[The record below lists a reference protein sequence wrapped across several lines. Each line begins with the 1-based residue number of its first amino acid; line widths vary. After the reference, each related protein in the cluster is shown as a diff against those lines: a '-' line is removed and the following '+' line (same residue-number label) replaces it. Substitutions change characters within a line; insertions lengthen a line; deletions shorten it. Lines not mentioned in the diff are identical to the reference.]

1 MKTRRLTQIGC
12 LLTIAAATPLA
23 LAQGGKPA
31 DNVPQAGINK
41 TEGPASQPGAPADVQ
56 TTPGQAAAGNV
67 AQMIQAGGS
76 FTTLGKAITAA
87 GLEQTLADAQANFT
101 VFAPNDAAFEKLPA
115 GVLGRLMQPEN
126 REQLRSLLLHH
137 VVSGRLLAADLKDGD
152 VKSLGGEDLE
162 IEIEG
167 ERVQIDKSAVS
178 APDMKASNGVVHAI
192 DRVLVPDSL
201 KDFIEGKD

>member
-1 MKTRRLTQIGC
+1 MKTRRLTQIAC
-12 LLTIAAATPLA
+12 LLTLAAATPLA

-31 DNVPQAGINK
+31 DNIPQA
-41 TEGPASQPGAPADVQ
+41 PASQPGAATETQ

-67 AQMIQAGGS
+67 AQMIQADGS

-87 GLEQTLADAQANFT
+87 GLEQTLADEQANFT
-101 VFAPNDAAFEKLPA
+101 IFAPNDAAFDKLPA
-115 GVLGRLMQPEN
+115 ALLGRFMEQEN
-126 REQLRSLLLHH
+126 REQLRALLLHH
-137 VVSGRLLAADLKDGD
+137 VVSGRLLAADLKEGN

-167 ERVQIDKSAVS
+167 ERVQVDKTSVT

-192 DRVLVPDSL
+192 DRVLVPASL
-201 KDFIEGKD
+201 KDFVEGKD

>member
-1 MKTRRLTQIGC
+1 MKTRKLTQIAC
-12 LLTIAAATPLA
+12 LLTFAAAMPLA

-31 DNVPQAGINK
+31 ENIPQG
-41 TEGPASQPGAPADVQ
+41 QPGTTTETPA
-56 TTPGQAAAGNV
+56 TPGQPAAGNV

-87 GLEQTLADAQANFT
+87 GLEQTLADEQANFT
-101 VFAPNDAAFEKLPA
+101 IFAPNDAAFDKLPA
-115 GVLGRLMQPEN
+115 GVLGRFMEQEN

-137 VVSGRLLAADLKDGD
+137 VVSGRLLAADLKEGD
-152 VKSLGGEDLE
+152 VKSLSGENLE

-167 ERVQIDKSAVS
+167 ERVQVENTAVT

-192 DRVLVPDSL
+192 DRVLVPAAL
-201 KDFIEGKD
+201 KEFIEGKD